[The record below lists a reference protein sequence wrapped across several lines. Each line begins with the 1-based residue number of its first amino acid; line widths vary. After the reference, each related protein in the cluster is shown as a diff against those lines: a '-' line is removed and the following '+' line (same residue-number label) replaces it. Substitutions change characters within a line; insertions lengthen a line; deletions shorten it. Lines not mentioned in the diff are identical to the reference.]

1 MKNNNKTINLVFMGF
16 FFSGFFVLAIGTIMP
31 DLIKNFDL
39 SFTEAGSILSMF
51 AFGNLL
57 ANFIFPIISE
67 KAGHNT
73 SVAIT
78 ISTIPIGFLLV
89 GLVGETLHNFL
100 PFMFLIMGI
109 GRGAISIISNIVIN
123 DLSENKTKSINLLH
137 TIWALGAFLSA
148 FVILLLKKLGLSFNG
163 IMYFLVFVTGA
174 MWFAYTIIDYNYE
187 IPNHSQDEEVVVK
200 SKRMDIYF
208 YSIAIFMFFYL
219 GLENTVNG
227 WLMTYLQ
234 NMDIISE
241 TLSSSIVSLTW
252 LMIMMGRMFTAFM
265 SDKVDGNN
273 IVMTYVVGISLM
285 VVSLLF
291 AKNQW
296 VVFFTMLALGFFLSA
311 VYPTSI
317 SNASDYVVG
326 NQKTMAILLTSAAI
340 GGMITPQ
347 LIGVVA
353 DKTSILFAMN
363 VIVINIIFMLIFAFL
378 SRKIYLKEN
387 R

>member
-1 MKNNNKTINLVFMGF
+1 MKNYKKTTNLVFFGF

-31 DLIKNFDL
+31 DFINSFGL
-39 SFTEAGSILSMF
+39 SFTEAGAILSMF
-51 AFGNLL
+51 ALGNLL
-57 ANFIFPIISE
+57 SNFVYPLINLKLGDRLS
-67 KAGHNT
+67 AT
-73 SVAIT
+73 IT
-78 ISTIPIGFLLV
+78 IATIPLGFFLI
-89 GLVGETLHNFL
+89 GLVGDKLQMIL
-100 PFMFLIMGI
+100 PLMFLIMGI

-148 FVILLLKKLGLSFNG
+148 FVILILKKLSFNFNA
-163 IMYFLVFVTGA
+163 ILYFLTFVTA
-174 MWFAYTIIDYNYE
+174 IMWASYSIIDYDYE
-187 IPNHSQDEEVVVK
+187 ITAHSEVEK
-200 SKRMDIYF
+200 EITSKPLDIYF
-208 YSIAIFMFFYL
+208 YSISIFMFFYL

-234 NMDIISE
+234 NMNIISD

-252 LMIMMGRMFTAFM
+252 LMIMMGRIFTAYI
-265 SDKVDGNN
+265 SDKVDGTK
-273 IVMTYVVGISLM
+273 IVMIYVLGISAM

-291 AKNQW
+291 ASNQW
-296 VVFFTMLALGFFLSA
+296 VVFTTMLVLGFFLSA

-326 NQKTMAILLTSAAI
+326 NQKNMAILLTSAAV

-347 LIGVVA
+347 IIGIVA

-363 VIVINIIFMLIFAFL
+363 VIIINIIFMLIFAYV
-378 SRKIYLKEN
+378 SRKLFKKMN
-387 R
+387 V